1 MRGISRGRVLWVSS
15 WVFGQKCLR
24 KTQYDG
30 NDDATDIED
39 PVAFKSKVKRYTSET
54 RTWARTRTSTSTTR
68 TPARTRT

>member
-1 MRGISRGRVLWVSS
+1 MGFWPKL
-15 WVFGQKCLR
+15 FA

-39 PVAFKSKVKRYTSET
+39 PVAFKSKVKRYTRADEDVGEDEDE
-54 RTWARTRTSTSTTR
+54 RTSTTR